1 MEPTKG
7 LDKIVRSPV
16 DNSYTLFV
24 PEKSI
29 GIHRAKGGNGPFAPQ
44 GMIICVWAKSDIMLW
59 RVCMP
64 PLLRVEHTATPTL
77 LRSTV

>member
-1 MEPTKG
+1 MG
-7 LDKIVRSPV
+7 HSP
-16 DNSYTLFV
+16 
-24 PEKSI
+24 
-29 GIHRAKGGNGPFAPQ
+29 PQ